1 MYEDSL
7 ERLHVLIADDD
18 EQRLDQIAAAVSDLG
33 HTVVSRLTEVSQVAA
48 ATRQEHPD
56 VAVVGLGLQRAHAL
70 DLISEIVRQAACPVI
85 VDVDGDDPEFVE
97 NAAKRGIFA
106 SFRHDGSD
114 QMRGALDVALRR
126 YAEFSRA
133 QGALSRRA
141 LIEQA
146 KGILME
152 RHGITAD
159 EAFARL
165 RRQARNTNHTLND
178 VAEAVTL
185 SYRLFQP
192 LPPGVE
198 PAAEEP

>member
-1 MYEDSL
+1 MN
-7 ERLHVLIADDD
+7 
-18 EQRLDQIAAAVSDLG
+18 
-33 HTVVSRLTEVSQVAA
+33 
-48 ATRQEHPD
+48 
-56 VAVVGLGLQRAHAL
+56 
-70 DLISEIVRQAACPVI
+70 
-85 VDVDGDDPEFVE
+85 VDIDGGDAEFVE
-97 NAAKRGIFA
+97 SAGKRGIFA
-106 SFRHDGSD
+106 SFKHDGPD
-114 QMRGALDVALRR
+114 QMRGAIDVALRR

-185 SYRLFQP
+185 SYALFR
-192 LPPGVE
+192 PPMQTTIELG
-198 PAAEEP
+198 AEEP

>member
-1 MYEDSL
+1 
-7 ERLHVLIADDD
+7 
-18 EQRLDQIAAAVSDLG
+18 
-33 HTVVSRLTEVSQVAA
+33 
-48 ATRQEHPD
+48 
-56 VAVVGLGLQRAHAL
+56 VVGLGLERAHAL
-70 DLISEIVRQAACPVI
+70 DLISAIVRQAACPVI
-85 VDVDGDDPEFVE
+85 VDIDGGDPAFVE

-106 SFRHDGSD
+106 SFQHDGPD
-114 QMRGALDVALRR
+114 QMRGAIDVALRR

-152 RHGITAD
+152 RHGVTAD

-165 RRQARNTNHTLND
+165 RRQARNTNRTLND

-185 SYRLFQP
+185 SYPLFRQP
-192 LPPGVE
+192 TPMVE
-198 PAAEEP
+198 AATEEP

>member
-1 MYEDSL
+1 MN
-7 ERLHVLIADDD
+7 
-18 EQRLDQIAAAVSDLG
+18 
-33 HTVVSRLTEVSQVAA
+33 
-48 ATRQEHPD
+48 
-56 VAVVGLGLQRAHAL
+56 
-70 DLISEIVRQAACPVI
+70 
-85 VDVDGDDPEFVE
+85 VDIDGGDAEFVE
-97 NAAKRGIFA
+97 SAGKRGIFA
-106 SFRHDGSD
+106 SFKHDGPD
-114 QMRGALDVALRR
+114 QMRGAIDVALRR

-165 RRQARNTNHTLND
+165 RRQARNTNHALND

-185 SYRLFQP
+185 SYPLFR
-192 LPPGVE
+192 PPTQTIE
-198 PAAEEP
+198 LAAEEW